1 MAVDVEDSNIET
13 KAVSSVQITAF
24 HMNYETGEM
33 TSNFIL
39 FDEDGL
45 PFRRDFFSTR
55 DQEEI
60 LAFYAETERKIR
72 EDNLDIDTASAEVAY
87 SFVISKLKGE

>member
-1 MAVDVEDSNIET
+1 MAVDLNDSQIPT
-13 KAVSSVQITAF
+13 KVISSVQITAF

-55 DQEEI
+55 DSEEI
-60 LAFYAETERKIR
+60 QSFYA
-72 EDNLDIDTASAEVAY
+72 
-87 SFVISKLKGE
+87 